1 MGHWTK
7 AVWMI
12 VLLVFQLPSTAQA
25 EKYSCSPRLNYV
37 EKEPDPPGML
47 PERLAFETPK
57 YPENLQKLYA
67 YGKVELL
74 FTVTKAGTVRDVQ
87 VLESQHPSLESS
99 SVSAF
104 LKAKF
109 KPAHKAGKPVDS
121 CVSQTI
127 QFELA
132 PLPATIPP
140 TQIKS
145 QPYTIPPQSLFSE
158 ILGEKQA
165 YNVPPTVK
173 LAVGAV
179 YPFDLLKQDRQ
190 GTAKVRFLV
199 NPKGD
204 VEQAQIMAASQP
216 DFGLATQAMIEAWKF
231 EPAKKNGIYVYS
243 ALSKDQSFSLQ
254 PGDADNA
261 EFSTSATGLLAESK
275 EKKPKIYPLGEL
287 DAIPTAIYKVMPVYP
302 RSLIKT
308 GIQAD
313 AKLEFFLDKEGMVQ
327 LPRILTASKPEFGW
341 AAATAVKRWLF
352 EPPMKAGK
360 PVNARLVMPFDF
372 KAPSMATKQLPMPAL
387 PTTNEPDGLT
397 KPLKN

>member
-7 AVWMI
+7 TVWMF
-12 VLLVFQLPSTAQA
+12 VLVVFQLPSTAQA

-37 EKEPDPPGML
+37 EKEHDPPDML

-57 YPENLQKLYA
+57 YPDNLIKLYA

-74 FTVTKAGTVRDVQ
+74 FTVTKAGTVQDVQ
-87 VLESQHPSLESS
+87 VIESQHPSLESS
-99 SVSAF
+99 SVAAF

-109 KPAHKAGKPVDS
+109 KPAQKAGKPVES
-121 CVSQTI
+121 CVSQAI
-127 QFELA
+127 NFELA

-140 TQIKS
+140 TQRKS
-145 QPYTIPPQSLFSE
+145 QPYSISPKSLFPE

-165 YNVPPTVK
+165 YDDLPRVK

-179 YPFDLLKQDRQ
+179 YPFELLKQGRQ
-190 GTAKVRFLV
+190 GTAKLRFLV

-204 VEQAQIMAASQP
+204 VEQAQILEASHP
-216 DFGLATQAMIEAWKF
+216 DVGLSAKAMIEAWIF
-231 EPAKKNGIYVYS
+231 EPAKRNGIYVYS
-243 ALSKDQSFSLQ
+243 SLSKEQSFTMQ
-254 PGDADNA
+254 PVDADNA
-261 EFSTSATGLLAESK
+261 ELSTSAIGLLAESK
-275 EKKPKIYPLGEL
+275 EKKPKIYSLGEL

-302 RSLIKT
+302 RSLIKS
-308 GIQAD
+308 GIQGD
-313 AKLEFFLDKEGMVQ
+313 AKLEFFVDSEGMVQ
-327 LPRILTASKPEFGW
+327 LPRILAASKPEFGW

-372 KAPSMATKQLPMPAL
+372 KAPSMATKQLPVPAL
-387 PTTNEPDGLT
+387 PMANLFNGQN